1 MEEPK
6 YHLSGVMRG
15 RDEVSGDFD
24 GPLAVDA
31 DGTVEGNHLNDIGSV
46 RAGRVFAEA
55 IREALGIPPRPFGDR
70 ANSLA

>member
-24 GPLAVDA
+24 GPLDLILLLLSKNKIAAAAMD
-31 DGTVEGNHLNDIGSV
+31 EYLSK
-46 RAGRVFAEA
+46 
-55 IREALGIPPRPFGDR
+55 
-70 ANSLA
+70 